1 MPKEIINGD
10 LEVTGTFTSNDG
22 VPTTLGDLSD
32 VDVPSLGLADDG
44 KHLVARYEVPSTFGD
59 GADLALSLSNDPFT
73 KNAYTDLTANAAQS
87 ATVVTVRDTSN
98 FAIDDEVIIHQTC
111 VGIDTSVANMNRR
124 GIYEYGRI
132 LSIDASGGIGA
143 HTITLVNALVNS
155 YDSIAGG
162 NIADNIKAQIFKV
175 FNYTTASIGVD
186 VTGRPWDGFS
196 GGFCVMRFN
205 GAVTGA
211 SNIDMSW
218 KGFRGGLY
226 SRGAA
231 TGGAEGWSG
240 FTARG
245 VVLNPTTFS
254 GGSQGA
260 PGEAGAG
267 GGHLNVGQDALIGSP
282 AGGGGRDYGLG
293 DLNTTINLG
302 GGGGYEDGSGGG
314 GGAAGGVIIVYFA
327 DHSGYSGSIISDGEA
342 NPPSATPS
350 TAGGGGSGGAVLVNA
365 VVPFA
370 GTISVAGGLPGN
382 TQAGDGSVGLF
393 DQQAPDITPIARWE
407 ALKTSAQIN
416 SMPVD
421 SDITANRPVG
431 PALGRRFFDTTL
443 GIPIWF
449 DGTNWVDATG
459 STV

>member
-1 MPKEIINGD
+1 
-10 LEVTGTFTSNDG
+10 
-22 VPTTLGDLSD
+22 
-32 VDVPSLGLADDG
+32 
-44 KHLVARYEVPSTFGD
+44 
-59 GADLALSLSNDPFT
+59 
-73 KNAYTDLTANAAQS
+73 
-87 ATVVTVRDTSN
+87 
-98 FAIDDEVIIHQTC
+98 
-111 VGIDTSVANMNRR
+111 
-124 GIYEYGRI
+124 
-132 LSIDASGGIGA
+132 
-143 HTITLVNALVNS
+143 
-155 YDSIAGG
+155 
-162 NIADNIKAQIFKV
+162 
-175 FNYTTASIGVD
+175 
-186 VTGRPWDGFS
+186 
-196 GGFCVMRFN
+196 
-205 GAVTGA
+205 
-211 SNIDMSW
+211 
-218 KGFRGGLY
+218 
-226 SRGAA
+226 
-231 TGGAEGWSG
+231 
-240 FTARG
+240 
-245 VVLNPTTFS
+245 
-254 GGSQGA
+254 
-260 PGEAGAG
+260 
-267 GGHLNVGQDALIGSP
+267 
-282 AGGGGRDYGLG
+282 RDYGLG